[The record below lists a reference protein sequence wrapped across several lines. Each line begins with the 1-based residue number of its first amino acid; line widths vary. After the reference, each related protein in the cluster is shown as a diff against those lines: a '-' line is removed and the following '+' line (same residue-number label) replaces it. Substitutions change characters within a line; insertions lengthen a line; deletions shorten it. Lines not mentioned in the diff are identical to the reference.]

1 MEKNNYLIISPCRNE
16 ASFMRSTLDSVID
29 QTVKPSLWVIV
40 DDGST
45 DETPDILAEYAGKHS
60 FIRIVCR
67 ENRGHR
73 SVGPGVIE
81 AFYAGYDTV
90 QIDDFNFICK
100 LDLDLELPPKY
111 FEILIQ
117 RMKEN
122 PRIGTCSGKPYF
134 IDKQSGQLVSEKLGD
149 ENAIGASKFYRI
161 ECFKQIGG
169 FVRQV
174 MWDGIDGHRCR
185 MLGWIACSWDEPD
198 LRFIHLRPM
207 GSSQKGMIAGR
218 MRHGAGQFYM
228 GTDLVYM
235 TVSALYRMTRRPFI
249 IGGLAMWWGYVQSLL
264 SGKDRLDDP
273 AFRTFLRKYQWSCL
287 FRGKAMA
294 TTLLNENRAS
304 LWDPSSPGFTSTF
317 NLECNEDHCKPEP

>member
-1 MEKNNYLIISPCRNE
+1 MENNNYLIISPCRNE
-16 ASFMRSTLDSVID
+16 ADFMRKTLESVIR
-29 QTVKPSLWVIV
+29 QTVKPFLWVIV

-45 DETPDILAEYAGKHS
+45 DETPKILAEYAAKYN
-60 FIRIVCR
+60 FIKTIRR
-67 ENRGHR
+67 ENRGFR

-90 QIDDFNFICK
+90 QIENFDFICK

-117 RMKEN
+117 RMTEN

-134 IDKQSGQLVSEKLGD
+134 IDKQTGKLVSEKLGD
-149 ENAIGASKFYRI
+149 ENSIGASKFYRI

-169 FVRQV
+169 FVCQV

-207 GSSQKGMIAGR
+207 GSSQKGMLAGR
-218 MRHGAGQFYM
+218 MRHGSGQFYM

-235 TVSALYRMTRRPFI
+235 TVSALYRMTTRRPFI
-249 IGGLAMWWGYVQSLL
+249 IGGLAMWWGYAQSMFF
-264 SGKDRLDDP
+264 KKERLDDRE
-273 AFRTFLRKYQWSCL
+273 FRKFLRKYQWSCL
-287 FRGKAMA
+287 LRGKARA

-304 LWDPSSPGFTSTF
+304 HWDPSS
-317 NLECNEDHCKPEP
+317 